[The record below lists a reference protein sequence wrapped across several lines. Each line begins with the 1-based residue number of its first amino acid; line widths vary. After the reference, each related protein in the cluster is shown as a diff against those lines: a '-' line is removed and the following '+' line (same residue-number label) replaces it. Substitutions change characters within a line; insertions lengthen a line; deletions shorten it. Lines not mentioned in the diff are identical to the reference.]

1 MKGWK
6 LSAPYNLIEEHIAE
20 NTNLLNPAKVKMTK
34 ALIDLSDVL
43 RYNGEIDVE
52 RIALGSTGIGI
63 VSETEPNLFGLE
75 KGKHVYIEA
84 HRECNECYNC
94 KVGEESI
101 CSNVQIAGEDFDGF
115 LTNFTIA
122 DSSKLYILPESVSDL
137 DALFIKH
144 ISLAISIV
152 DKLKIQKGDYVAI
165 IGANNFGNIL
175 AQLLMYYQAVPILLT
190 LDSEEYKIAK
200 ESGIYYV
207 LDKDANWLKEV
218 STITSGRMAKNVVY
232 IADSNIP
239 ASKAFALASYNA
251 KVAYT
256 GVSQKNSPVPFT
268 QAVRK
273 NLEILCIN
281 NNFNNTATSIN
292 LIANKAIDLSCLKLE
307 NTTYN
312 EVPDAF
318 NKLSKM
324 LETEDKIYE
333 TVVDIYQQ

>member
-6 LSAPYNLIEEHIAE
+6 LSAPFNLIEEEVEETTSAV
-20 NTNLLNPAKVKMTK
+20 NLAKVKMTK
-34 ALIDLSDVL
+34 ALISLSDVL
-43 RYNGEIDVE
+43 RYNGTIDID
-52 RIALGSTGIGI
+52 RIALGSSGIGI

-75 KGKHVYIEA
+75 KGKHVYVEP

-94 KVGEESI
+94 KIGEHSK
-101 CSNVQIAGEDFDGF
+101 CSDVHVAGEDFDGF
-115 LTNFTIA
+115 LTDFTVA

-175 AQLLMYYQAVPILLT
+175 AQLIIYYQAVPILLT
-190 LDSEEYKIAK
+190 LDDEEYKIAK
-200 ESGIYYV
+200 DSGVYYV
-207 LDKDANWLKEV
+207 LDKDANWTKEV
-218 STITSGRMAKNVVY
+218 SNITSGRMAKNVVY

-239 ASKAFALASYNA
+239 ATKAFSLASYNA

-256 GVSQKNSPVPFT
+256 GISQKNSPIPFT

-273 NLEILCIN
+273 NLEILCISSD
-281 NNFNNTATSIN
+281 FSNTATSIN
-292 LIANKAIDLSCLKLE
+292 LIANKAINLSCLKIDT
-307 NTTYN
+307 TTYK
-312 EVPDAF
+312 EVPSTF
-318 NKLSKM
+318 KKLSDM
-324 LETEDKIYE
+324 LESEDKIRE
-333 TVVDIYQQ
+333 TVVNML